1 WHRGG
6 PNVSKGRIRW
16 VIQTPFARRWVAQR
30 FWPFVNYHL
39 PEEVIA
45 RATPRRKRL
54 LGFHGIGAY
63 G

>member
-1 WHRGG
+1 
-6 PNVSKGRIRW
+6 